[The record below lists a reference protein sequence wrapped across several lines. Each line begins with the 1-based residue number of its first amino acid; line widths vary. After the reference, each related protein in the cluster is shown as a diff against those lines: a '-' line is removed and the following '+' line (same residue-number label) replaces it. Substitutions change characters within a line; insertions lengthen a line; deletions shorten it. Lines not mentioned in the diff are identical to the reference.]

1 MATIKAAKDRQ
12 EVRLRRTTT
21 LRDHTTEGS
30 GKTTCKAITAPTV
43 ATKAEVGVEAGD
55 GDSKQ
60 GKDYK
65 PRLDDAPSGYTG

>member
-1 MATIKAAKDRQ
+1 MPESAHATNAQAKVGDNPRPAIEAQ
-12 EVRLRRTTT
+12 
-21 LRDHTTEGS
+21 
-30 GKTTCKAITAPTV
+30 KAITAPTV
-43 ATKAEVGVEAGD
+43 ATKAEVGVEAGE